1 MQGPINL
8 RKGLCTVTLMTEY
21 DFDEKNDLLG
31 CGVRLE
37 KSLSETAELTRQC
50 STNWRTRSYGRQSC
64 IPIGRVQA
72 VAEPNFGQ
80 SLALHSSWRF
90 FVLSNYNFTS
100 RFPLP
105 RKLAQENDVRCC
117 DYGCEYHRPLA
128 LFLSVLRPSGSLIR
142 LLRGHATPLHTLLT
156 AGDGNSAALVVHS

>member
-1 MQGPINL
+1 
-8 RKGLCTVTLMTEY
+8 MTEY

-100 RFPLP
+100 RFPS
-105 RKLAQENDVRCC
+105 LANSHKRTMYDVATTVANTI
-117 DYGCEYHRPLA
+117 DHS
-128 LFLSVLRPSGSLIR
+128 LFFSAYFVPQAPSSGSSEDMPHLCTPFS
-142 LLRGHATPLHTLLT
+142 LRGTETRQLLSYIPK
-156 AGDGNSAALVVHS
+156 G